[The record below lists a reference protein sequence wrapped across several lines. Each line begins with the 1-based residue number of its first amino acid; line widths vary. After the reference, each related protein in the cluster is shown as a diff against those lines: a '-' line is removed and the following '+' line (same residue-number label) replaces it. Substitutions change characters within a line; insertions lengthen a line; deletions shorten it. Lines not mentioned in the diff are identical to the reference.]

1 MAADWAEIRRLA
13 ADFQRA
19 QFASTVQRLS
29 DRNCIEIVAKLIAD
43 KQLDVIYTLDGKEY
57 ITPAQIA
64 KEIRDELYVHGGR
77 INIVDL
83 QHILNV
89 DLTHIESKANDIVK
103 SNRDIQLVLGQLID
117 ETYLNQMAEE
127 VNDRLQ
133 EAGHVTIAELCKL
146 YDLPCDFLTE
156 ELSRRIGRIINGQM
170 DTYDR
175 GVIFTEAFVAQHK
188 ARIRGLFSAVTRP
201 TPVSSLIS
209 QYKFQEHLLYSFLE
223 EFITNGRL
231 NGAVIGGR
239 QDKAV
244 YVPDIYSRTQN
255 NWVDSFY
262 KQNSYLE
269 FDTLSR
275 LGIPDPINYIKKRY
289 KSASMTT
296 LKAVC
301 VGHTIVDQVEAS
313 VEEAIRSD
321 MWVDIQPLLPSSF
334 SVEDASILLQQLMR
348 TMNKQSDSWIFGD
361 TIVVSEQFI
370 NSCAALFDQM
380 MQHKAEQEMQNNH
393 AHVLTEEDL
402 KQAAII
408 AESMISVKKDK
419 REDRKKKTSDGS
431 GSARAGGGGNARE
444 IRTKKHKKRGKRD
457 EDSDEEMPI
466 TGVCVIRSRRT
477 VDLDKF
483 HVVRGRE
490 SVVQYRRA
498 SPTALASSLYC
509 GQDASYSG
517 DLAPVYVESRSYRGI
532 TGMLKKT
539 LVGPHGAWARR
550 VSTCN
555 VAHSFS
561 PEMLPHKITPAFCV
575 YMLISFMLMVLIL
588 LVMPCKLVMFWDIL
602 DDTQVQLEK
611 HLLKTI
617 CTDISNL
624 LFNFMAGDLMMSV
637 EIYTSITSELRLK
650 MLAKLAEESRGP
662 LLKLHNSLNGKCIEE
677 FLSILDGVTDVCG
690 LMLKKID
697 KKKERQVLFQ
707 HRQALL
713 EQVKTSEDPA
723 LVLHLTSVLLFQL
736 SSHHMLH
743 APGRCVPQ
751 IISFLNGKIPE
762 DQYKL
767 LVKYQGLVVK
777 QLIGQ
782 HRKGKGDED
791 SGEYSNIE
799 KEAESEGEAARKEL
813 QELTPFVKDLV
824 LKPRKTSVTEE

>member
-19 QFASTVQRLS
+19 QFASTAQRLS
-29 DRNCIEIVAKLIAD
+29 ERNCVEIVAKLIAD
-43 KQLDVIYTLDGKEY
+43 KQLDVIHTLDGKEY
-57 ITPAQIA
+57 ITPAQVA
-64 KEIRDELYVHGGR
+64 KEMQDELYIHGGR

-89 DLTHIESKANDIVK
+89 DLTHIESKASDIVK

-117 ETYLNQMAEE
+117 EAYLDRMAEE

-146 YDLPCDFLTE
+146 YDLPIDFLTE
-156 ELSRRIGRIINGQM
+156 ELSRRLGRIINGQM

-175 GVIFTEAFVAQHK
+175 GVIFTDAFIAQHK

-201 TPVSSLIS
+201 TPISSLIS

-223 EFITNGRL
+223 EFISIGRL

-262 KQNSYLE
+262 KQNGYLE

-275 LGIPDPINYIKKRY
+275 LGIPDPVSYIKKRY
-289 KSASMTT
+289 KSASMTV

-301 VGHTIVDQVEAS
+301 VDQTIVDQVEAS
-313 VEEAIRSD
+313 VEEAIRSGT
-321 MWVDIQPLLPSSF
+321 WVDIQPLLPSLF

-348 TMNKQSDSWIFGD
+348 TMNKHSASRIFAD

-370 NSCAALFDQM
+370 SSCVALFEQR
-380 MQHKAEQEMQNNH
+380 MQHKAEKELQNNH

-419 REDRKKKTSDGS
+419 REDRKKKALDGS
-431 GSARAGGGGNARE
+431 GSTRAGGGGNARE
-444 IRTKKHKKRGKRD
+444 IRTKKSKKRGKKD
-457 EDSDEEMPI
+457 EDSDEETQS
-466 TGVCVIRSRRT
+466 TGKHKPKEVLFLPKEEIESILRSYNEECPEEMISELAEHLIRPLNKSYQEVLHT
-477 VDLDKF
+477 VF
-483 HVVRGRE
+483 T
-490 SVVQYRRA
+490 S
-498 SPTALASSLYC
+498 TASSIS
-509 GQDASYSG
+509 GAS
-517 DLAPVYVESRSYRGI
+517 R
-532 TGMLKKT
+532 KKT
-539 LVGPHGAWARR
+539 VKELQEEVSQFHNNIKLFEKGA
-550 VSTCN
+550 
-555 VAHSFS
+555 
-561 PEMLPHKITPAFCV
+561 
-575 YMLISFMLMVLIL
+575 
-588 LVMPCKLVMFWDIL
+588 KLFT

-617 CTDISNL
+617 STDICNL
-624 LFNFMAGDLMMSV
+624 LFNFVAGDLMMAV
-637 EIYTSITSELRLK
+637 ENYTSITSELRLK
-650 MLAKLAEESRGP
+650 ILAKLPEETRGP

-677 FLSILDGVTDVCG
+677 FLFVLDGATDVCG
-690 LMLKKID
+690 IMLKKGD

-713 EQVKTSEDPA
+713 EQVKGTEDPA

-736 SSHHMLH
+736 STHHMLH

-751 IISFLNGKIPE
+751 VISFLSSKIPE
-762 DQYKL
+762 DQYKF

-777 QLIGQ
+777 QLVGQ
-782 HRKGKGDED
+782 HRKNKEGED
-791 SGEYSNIE
+791 SGECSNLE
-799 KEAESEGEAARKEL
+799 KDAENDVEAVRKEL

-824 LKPRKTSVTEE
+824 LKARKISVTEE

>member
-19 QFASTVQRLS
+19 QFASTAQRLS
-29 DRNCIEIVAKLIAD
+29 ERNCVEIVAKLIAD
-43 KQLDVIYTLDGKEY
+43 KQLDVIHTLDGKEY
-57 ITPAQIA
+57 ITPAQVA
-64 KEIRDELYVHGGR
+64 KEMQDELYIHGGR

-89 DLTHIESKANDIVK
+89 DLTHIESKASDIVR
-103 SNRDIQLVLGQLID
+103 SNRNIQLVLGQLID
-117 ETYLNQMAEE
+117 EAYLDRMAEE

-133 EAGHVTIAELCKL
+133 EAGLVTIAELCKL
-146 YDLPCDFLTE
+146 YDLPIDFLTE
-156 ELSRRIGRIINGQM
+156 ELSRRLGRIINGQM

-175 GVIFTEAFVAQHK
+175 GVIFTDAFIAQHK

-201 TPVSSLIS
+201 TPISSLIS

-223 EFITNGRL
+223 EFISIGRL

-262 KQNSYLE
+262 KQNGYLE

-275 LGIPDPINYIKKRY
+275 LGIPDPVSYIKKRY
-289 KSASMTT
+289 KSASMTI

-301 VGHTIVDQVEAS
+301 VDQTIVDQVEAS
-313 VEEAIRSD
+313 VEEAIRSGT
-321 MWVDIQPLLPSSF
+321 WVDIQPLLPSLF

-348 TMNKQSDSWIFGD
+348 TVNKHSASRIFAD

-370 NSCAALFDQM
+370 SSCVALFEQR
-380 MQHKAEQEMQNNH
+380 MQHKAEKELQNNH

-419 REDRKKKTSDGS
+419 REDRKKKALDGS
-431 GSARAGGGGNARE
+431 GSTRAGGGGNARE
-444 IRTKKHKKRGKRD
+444 IRTRKSKKRGKKD
-457 EDSDEEMPI
+457 EDSDEETQS
-466 TGVCVIRSRRT
+466 TGKHKPKEVLFLPKEEIESILKSYNEECPEEMISELAKHLIRPLNKSYQEVLHT
-477 VDLDKF
+477 VF
-483 HVVRGRE
+483 T
-490 SVVQYRRA
+490 S
-498 SPTALASSLYC
+498 TASSTS
-509 GQDASYSG
+509 GAS
-517 DLAPVYVESRSYRGI
+517 R
-532 TGMLKKT
+532 KKT
-539 LVGPHGAWARR
+539 VKELQEEVSQFHNNIKLFEKGA
-550 VSTCN
+550 
-555 VAHSFS
+555 
-561 PEMLPHKITPAFCV
+561 
-575 YMLISFMLMVLIL
+575 
-588 LVMPCKLVMFWDIL
+588 KLFT

-617 CTDISNL
+617 STDICNL
-624 LFNFMAGDLMMSV
+624 LYNFVAGDLMMAV
-637 EIYTSITSELRLK
+637 ENYTSITSELRLK
-650 MLAKLAEESRGP
+650 ILAKLPEETRGP
-662 LLKLHNSLNGKCIEE
+662 LLKLHNSLNGKSIEE
-677 FLSILDGVTDVCG
+677 FQSVLDGATDVCG
-690 LMLKKID
+690 IMLKKVD

-713 EQVKTSEDPA
+713 EQVKGTEDPA

-736 SSHHMLH
+736 STHHMLH

-751 IISFLNGKIPE
+751 VISFLSSKISE

-777 QLIGQ
+777 QLVGQ
-782 HRKGKGDED
+782 HRKSKEDED
-791 SGEYSNIE
+791 SGERSNLE
-799 KEAESEGEAARKEL
+799 KDAESDVEAVRKEL

-824 LKPRKTSVTEE
+824 LKARKTSVTEE

>member
-29 DRNCIEIVAKLIAD
+29 DRNCVEIVAKLIAD

-103 SNRDIQLVLGQLID
+103 SSRDIQLVLGQLID

-466 TGVCVIRSRRT
+466 TGKRKPKAAIFMPKEEIESILKNHNQDCPEELISELAEHLIRRLNKSYQE
-477 VDLDKF
+477 VL
-483 HVVRGRE
+483 H
-490 SVVQYRRA
+490 SVFT
-498 SPTALASSLYC
+498 STASST
-509 GQDASYSG
+509 SG
-517 DLAPVYVESRSYRGI
+517 ANR
-532 TGMLKKT
+532 KKT
-539 LVGPHGAWARR
+539 VKELQEEVSQFHNNIRLFERGARLFA
-550 VSTCN
+550 
-555 VAHSFS
+555 
-561 PEMLPHKITPAFCV
+561 
-575 YMLISFMLMVLIL
+575 
-588 LVMPCKLVMFWDIL
+588 

>member
-19 QFASTVQRLS
+19 QFASTAQRLS
-29 DRNCIEIVAKLIAD
+29 ERNCVEIVAKLIAD
-43 KQLDVIYTLDGKEY
+43 KQLDVIHTLDGKEY
-57 ITPAQIA
+57 ITPAQVA
-64 KEIRDELYVHGGR
+64 KEMQDELYIHGGR

-89 DLTHIESKANDIVK
+89 DLTHIESKASDIVR

-117 ETYLNQMAEE
+117 EAYLDRMAEE

-133 EAGHVTIAELCKL
+133 EAGLVTIAELCKL
-146 YDLPCDFLTE
+146 YDLPIDFLTE
-156 ELSRRIGRIINGQM
+156 ELSRRLGRIINGQM

-175 GVIFTEAFVAQHK
+175 GVIFTDAFIAQHK

-201 TPVSSLIS
+201 TPISSLIS

-223 EFITNGRL
+223 EFISIGRL

-262 KQNSYLE
+262 KQNGYLE

-275 LGIPDPINYIKKRY
+275 LGIPDPVSYIKKRY
-289 KSASMTT
+289 KSASMTI

-301 VGHTIVDQVEAS
+301 VDQTIVDQVEAS
-313 VEEAIRSD
+313 VEEAIRSGT
-321 MWVDIQPLLPSSF
+321 WVDIQPLLPSLF

-348 TMNKQSDSWIFGD
+348 TMNKHSASRIFAD

-370 NSCAALFDQM
+370 SSCMALFEQR
-380 MQHKAEQEMQNNH
+380 MQHKAEKELQNNH

-419 REDRKKKTSDGS
+419 REDRKKKALDGS
-431 GSARAGGGGNARE
+431 GSTRAGGGGNARE
-444 IRTKKHKKRGKRD
+444 IRTRKSKKRGKKD
-457 EDSDEEMPI
+457 EDSDEETQS
-466 TGVCVIRSRRT
+466 TGKHKPKEVLFLPKEEIESILRSYNEECPEEMISELAEHLIRPLNKSYQEVLHT
-477 VDLDKF
+477 VF
-483 HVVRGRE
+483 T
-490 SVVQYRRA
+490 S
-498 SPTALASSLYC
+498 TASSTS
-509 GQDASYSG
+509 GAS
-517 DLAPVYVESRSYRGI
+517 R
-532 TGMLKKT
+532 KKT
-539 LVGPHGAWARR
+539 VKELQEEVSQFHNNIKLFEKGA
-550 VSTCN
+550 
-555 VAHSFS
+555 
-561 PEMLPHKITPAFCV
+561 
-575 YMLISFMLMVLIL
+575 
-588 LVMPCKLVMFWDIL
+588 KLFT

-617 CTDISNL
+617 STDICNL
-624 LFNFMAGDLMMSV
+624 LYNFVAGDLMMAV
-637 EIYTSITSELRLK
+637 ENYTSITSELRLK
-650 MLAKLAEESRGP
+650 ILAKLPEETRGP
-662 LLKLHNSLNGKCIEE
+662 LLKLHNSLNGKSIEE
-677 FLSILDGVTDVCG
+677 FLSVLDGATDVCG
-690 LMLKKID
+690 IMLRKVD

-713 EQVKTSEDPA
+713 EQVKGTEDPA

-736 SSHHMLH
+736 STHQMLH

-751 IISFLNGKIPE
+751 LISFLSSKISE

-777 QLIGQ
+777 QLVGQ
-782 HRKGKGDED
+782 HRKSKEDED
-791 SGEYSNIE
+791 SGERSNLE
-799 KEAESEGEAARKEL
+799 KDAESDVEAVRKEL

-824 LKPRKTSVTEE
+824 LKARKTSVTEE

>member
-19 QFASTVQRLS
+19 QFASTAQRLS
-29 DRNCIEIVAKLIAD
+29 ERNCVEIVAKLIAD
-43 KQLDVIYTLDGKEY
+43 KQLDVIHTLDGKEY
-57 ITPAQIA
+57 ITPAQVA
-64 KEIRDELYVHGGR
+64 KEMQDELYIHGGR

-89 DLTHIESKANDIVK
+89 DLTHIESKASDIVK
-103 SNRDIQLVLGQLID
+103 SNRDVQLVLGQLID
-117 ETYLNQMAEE
+117 EAYLDRMAEE

-146 YDLPCDFLTE
+146 YDLPIDFLTE
-156 ELSRRIGRIINGQM
+156 ELSRRLGRIINGQM

-175 GVIFTEAFVAQHK
+175 GVIFTDAFIAQHK

-201 TPVSSLIS
+201 TPISSLIS

-223 EFITNGRL
+223 EFISIGRL

-262 KQNSYLE
+262 KQNGYLE

-275 LGIPDPINYIKKRY
+275 LGIPDPVSYIKKRY
-289 KSASMTT
+289 KSASMTV

-301 VGHTIVDQVEAS
+301 VDQTIVDQVEAS
-313 VEEAIRSD
+313 VEEAIRSGT
-321 MWVDIQPLLPSSF
+321 WVDIQPLLPSLF

-348 TMNKQSDSWIFGD
+348 TMNKHSASRIFAD

-370 NSCAALFDQM
+370 SSCVALFEQR
-380 MQHKAEQEMQNNH
+380 MQHKAEKELQNNH

-419 REDRKKKTSDGS
+419 REDRKKKALDGS
-431 GSARAGGGGNARE
+431 GSTRAGGGGNARE
-444 IRTKKHKKRGKRD
+444 IRTKKSKKRGKKD
-457 EDSDEEMPI
+457 EDSDEETQS
-466 TGVCVIRSRRT
+466 TGKHKPKEVLFLPKEEIESILRSYNEECPEEMISELAEHLIRPLNKSYQEVLHT
-477 VDLDKF
+477 VF
-483 HVVRGRE
+483 T
-490 SVVQYRRA
+490 S
-498 SPTALASSLYC
+498 TASSTS
-509 GQDASYSG
+509 GAS
-517 DLAPVYVESRSYRGI
+517 R
-532 TGMLKKT
+532 KKT
-539 LVGPHGAWARR
+539 VKELQEEVSQFHNNIKLFEKGA
-550 VSTCN
+550 
-555 VAHSFS
+555 
-561 PEMLPHKITPAFCV
+561 
-575 YMLISFMLMVLIL
+575 
-588 LVMPCKLVMFWDIL
+588 KLFT

-617 CTDISNL
+617 STDICNL
-624 LFNFMAGDLMMSV
+624 LFNFVAGDLMMAV
-637 EIYTSITSELRLK
+637 ENYTSITSELRLK
-650 MLAKLAEESRGP
+650 ILAKLPEETRGP

-677 FLSILDGVTDVCG
+677 FLSVLDGATDVCG
-690 LMLKKID
+690 IMLKKGD

-713 EQVKTSEDPA
+713 EQVKGTEDPA

-736 SSHHMLH
+736 STHHMLH

-751 IISFLNGKIPE
+751 VIGFLSGKIPE
-762 DQYKL
+762 DQYKF

-777 QLIGQ
+777 QLVGQ
-782 HRKGKGDED
+782 HRKNKEGED
-791 SGEYSNIE
+791 SGECSNLE
-799 KEAESEGEAARKEL
+799 NDAENDVEAVRKEL

-824 LKPRKTSVTEE
+824 LKARKISVTEE